1 MVKMIEWLYSSW
13 EWIAIASV
21 IIGIIGVFIQTRK
34 KQQRSGI
41 ALTSLLLG
49 LAITFLCLVGIVH
62 GGFTQVPHLRGIT
75 VDEAIFE
82 LNNIGLN
89 AFYPSGQMY
98 NNEVGRKTV
107 TDLGC
112 TDNTIVIKGT
122 NILLDYD
129 TASEGLANIAAPVRV
144 PNLVGEKYTDAIDK
158 LIKAGLFHRIADNN
172 SELLTLDKLFVASQ
186 SIAPDISVPTGSI
199 IGLELTSTVDAIS
212 DTSNSTLMVSV
223 PDLINM
229 EEKEAQE
236 LLLEKGFKVSIQAP
250 KALDDSLDHY
260 FIISQSIKA
269 GTEVPVG
276 INITLEKGAVKVG
289 AQVTVPDLIGM
300 EQSEATALLINR
312 GLSFQVSMK
321 ASDANS
327 GIYYVID
334 QSISPNSQ
342 VTSGTIIRLELS
354 SKKP

>member
-1 MVKMIEWLYSSW
+1 MDD
-13 EWIAIASV
+13 
-21 IIGIIGVFIQTRK
+21 
-34 KQQRSGI
+34 KQRTPFV
-41 ALTSLLLG
+41 LTSLALG
-49 LAITFLCLVGIVH
+49 LAITFLCLAGIVY
-62 GGFTQVPHLRGIT
+62 GGFVRVPHLQGKTI
-75 VDEAIFE
+75 DDAIFE
-82 LNNIGLN
+82 LNEKEIYS
-89 AFYPSGQMY
+89 FYPSGQTY
-98 NNEVGRKTV
+98 NNEVGRKIV

-112 TDNTIVIKGT
+112 SDKTLVIKGT
-122 NILLDYD
+122 KILLDYD
-129 TASEGLANIAAPVRV
+129 TTSEGLANIPAPVRV

-158 LIKAGLFHRIADNN
+158 LAKAGLFHRINDDNS
-172 SELLTLDKLFVASQ
+172 SELFTIDKLFVASQ

>member
-1 MVKMIEWLYSSW
+1 M
-13 EWIAIASV
+13 
-21 IIGIIGVFIQTRK
+21 
-34 KQQRSGI
+34 
-41 ALTSLLLG
+41 
-49 LAITFLCLVGIVH
+49 
-62 GGFTQVPHLRGIT
+62 
-75 VDEAIFE
+75 
-82 LNNIGLN
+82 
-89 AFYPSGQMY
+89 
-98 NNEVGRKTV
+98 

-129 TASEGLANIAAPVRV
+129 TASEGLANSAAYVTV
-144 PNLVGEKYTDAIDK
+144 PNLVGEKYTDAIDS
-158 LIKAGLFHRIADNN
+158 LIKAGLFHRIVGNN
-172 SELLTLDKLFVASQ
+172 SELFTLDNLFVASQ
-186 SIAPDISVPTGSI
+186 SIASDISVPAGSI
-199 IGLELTSTVDAIS
+199 IGLELSSTVDTIS

-300 EQSEATALLINR
+300 EQSEATALLE
-312 GLSFQVSMK
+312 SVSK
-321 ASDANS
+321 
-327 GIYYVID
+327 
-334 QSISPNSQ
+334 SIFTCIMQEECEYKPNVQ
-342 VTSGTIIRLELS
+342 
-354 SKKP
+354 KPENGQRAYHNG